1 MPAMNRHISVIALW
15 RSLRRVLAMLALLA
29 LIAIATGVAIVV
41 QASRSDALTADAAIV
56 MLADNSDISTRLDR
70 ARQLYTDGRISR
82 ILLAGRD
89 TGPGRAALI
98 ERGVQE
104 AQISELA
111 AADQLAQLRAAGA
124 VLEAEQL
131 RSALLIAEPVETLRL
146 LKIGRD
152 ANLPL
157 RSLPTGA
164 QPDLRIADVVL
175 EIGRYFR
182 YVLFDR

>member
-1 MPAMNRHISVIALW
+1 MPAMSRHISTIALW
-15 RSLRRVLAMLALLA
+15 RSLRRVLGMLALLA
-29 LIAIATGVAIVV
+29 IIAIATGAAIVV

-56 MLADNSDISTRLDR
+56 MLAENGDLSARLDR

-89 TGPGRAALI
+89 TGPGRAALVA
-98 ERGVQE
+98 RGVQDE
-104 AQISELA
+104 LIGELVAEDQI
-111 AADQLAQLRAAGA
+111 AQLTAAGE

-131 RSALLIAEPVETLRL
+131 RSALLIAEPVESLRL

-164 QPDLRIADVVL
+164 QPDLRIADVVA
-175 EIGRYFR
+175 EVGRYFR
-182 YVLFDR
+182 YVLFDQ